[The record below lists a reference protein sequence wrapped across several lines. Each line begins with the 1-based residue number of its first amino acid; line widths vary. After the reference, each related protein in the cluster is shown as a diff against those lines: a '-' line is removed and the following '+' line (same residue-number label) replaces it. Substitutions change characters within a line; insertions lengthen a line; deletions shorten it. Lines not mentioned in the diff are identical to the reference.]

1 VDGITQF
8 PASVPRG
15 QQDLPSAHEAKRV
28 EQFEVH
34 LVRRRR
40 CLLGKS
46 NREYP
51 SHSWPHEP
59 DSYEALF
66 LVDTGATDSMA
77 PGDELE
83 KIGVPKQSRMA
94 YELADGTV
102 KDYSFGIVKI
112 EFMGEITAGRIIF
125 GDKDIEPILG
135 VTAFESVGI
144 LVDPVK
150 KTLKRLPA
158 IPLKHIA

>member
-1 VDGITQF
+1 MG
-8 PASVPRG
+8 
-15 QQDLPSAHEAKRV
+15 LAKV
-28 EQFEVH
+28 TVKISGFQE
-34 LVRRRR
+34 
-40 CLLGKS
+40 GK
-46 NREYP
+46 
-51 SHSWPHEP
+51 

-83 KIGVPKQSRMA
+83 KISVPKQSKMA

-102 KDYSFGIVKI
+102 KKYSFGIVKI

-135 VTAFESVGI
+135 VTALESVGI
-144 LVDPVK
+144 LVDPVN